1 MIEQLVADL
10 PEIYQP
16 IFGRSDLS
24 DHVSRPCADRL
35 DVIAG
40 IYDALQAHL
49 GRPLRVLDLGC
60 AQGYFSLSLANRG
73 AAVRGVDFLDK
84 NVAVCTAL
92 SQEHP
97 QLDASFE
104 VGRVEDV
111 IDRLEP
117 GQYDL
122 VLGLSVFHHVIHERG
137 IDEVKRL
144 FQRAAEMSGAL
155 VLEIALREGDLYW
168 AASQPEEPRVLLES
182 VHFVREMARC
192 QTHLTSVQR
201 PLYFA
206 SNCYWTVDGKAGA
219 FDAWSSDP
227 HALAKNTHEGTR
239 RYFFGTQEVIKFYR
253 FVGGRA
259 DHNRIEFHR
268 EKLFLTGA
276 PPGYP
281 VAELIALSESE
292 SEGWVVMQRF
302 HGDLLLDVL
311 TDTSLD
317 RKAVLRDVLAQLATL
332 EAFGLYHSDFR
343 AWNVIVTHGDGAR
356 VIDYGSIS
364 QEFKDCVWPNNI
376 YLSFMV
382 FVHELATGH
391 VVDPSPIRQITIAP
405 FNLPQPF
412 RGWATGLWAVPVH
425 QWSFRLMLEHLDDL
439 NESSSDGSA
448 EKTEDLWMQAIEE
461 ALDQHSG
468 YIKNLDKKFLGN
480 SYEMEAQLE
489 KVRSRLEQVADIA
502 LDAQGGVSG
511 FERRAIYS
519 EAVAEQQRLQLQEAG
534 FRIHSAERRSH
545 ETEVALRES
554 INRAT
559 QAELKRVSAEALND
573 VLRDQARQATNEL
586 LALYKGH
593 QQVALQF
600 EIEQQRRI
608 VLEEQLQ
615 GLEARAGTLEME
627 RNSLHADAVGA
638 HAQVEYLEGHPKHLG
653 MQIESLSEQ
662 LSFSQERNR
671 RLEADLKV
679 SRERM
684 GELEALV
691 QEHSS
696 RLDAAM
702 TDTHHWWLKAVAHE
716 ERAAA
721 LLKSTSWRI
730 TSPLRLCM
738 NAGTWLIKL
747 PFRVI
752 RFMARSVLLKVLR
765 FVLRRPVLHQRLNEA
780 VKNYPRVWGH
790 LKRFA
795 VHRGLVASQRKPT
808 VEGPH
813 TSTEMSIEV
822 DVDKLSPRVSSV
834 YSELKDAVERKGN
847 L

>member
-1 MIEQLVADL
+1 MIEQLVAEL
-10 PEIYQP
+10 PEVYQP

-35 DVIAG
+35 DVIAR

-60 AQGYFSLSLANRG
+60 AQGYFSLSLASRG

-97 QLDASFE
+97 QLDATFE

-122 VLGLSVFHHVIHERG
+122 ILGLSVFHHVIHERG

-144 FQRAAEMSGAL
+144 FQRAAEMTGAL

-168 AASQPEEPRVLLES
+168 AASQPEDPRELLES

-206 SNCYWTVDGKAGA
+206 SNGYWTVDDKAGA
-219 FDAWSSDP
+219 FDAWRSDS

-239 RYFFGTQEVIKFYR
+239 RYFFGAQAVIKFYR

-276 PPGYP
+276 PPNYP

-311 TDTSLD
+311 NDASLD
-317 RKAVLRDVLAQLATL
+317 RKKVLREVLEQLATL

-343 AWNVIVTHGDGAR
+343 AWNVIVAPDVGAR
-356 VIDYGSIS
+356 VIDYGAIS
-364 QEFKDCVWPNNI
+364 QDFKDCVWPNNI

-412 RGWATGLWAVPVH
+412 RSWATGLWAVPVH
-425 QWSFRLMLEHLDDL
+425 QWSFRLMLEHLDNLD
-439 NESSSDGSA
+439 ESPNDGSA

-468 YIKNLDKKFLGN
+468 YIKNLDGKLLGN

-489 KVRSRLEQVADIA
+489 KVRNRLEQVADIA
-502 LDAQGGVSG
+502 LDAQGGMSG

-534 FRIHSAERRSH
+534 FRIQSAERRSY
-545 ETEVALRES
+545 ETEAALRES

-586 LALYKGH
+586 LELYKGH

-608 VLEEQLQ
+608 ALEKQLQ
-615 GLEARAGTLEME
+615 GLEVRAGTLEVE
-627 RNSLHADAVGA
+627 RNSLRADAVGA
-638 HAQVEYLEGHPKHLG
+638 HAQVEYLEGHPKYLG
-653 MQIESLSEQ
+653 GQIESLSEQ
-662 LSFSQERNR
+662 LLLSEEHNR
-671 RLEADLKV
+671 RLVAERQV
-679 SRERM
+679 NHQRM
-684 GELEALV
+684 GQLEAQIKELS
-691 QEHSS
+691 H
-696 RLDAAM
+696 RLNAAM
-702 TDTHHWWLKAVAHE
+702 TDTHNWWLKAVAHE
-716 ERAAA
+716 EHAAA
-721 LLKSTSWRI
+721 LLNSTSWRI

-738 NAGTWLIKL
+738 KAGTWLIKL

-765 FVLRRPVLHQRLNEA
+765 FVLRRPSLHRRLNETI
-780 VKNYPRVWGH
+780 KNYPRVWGH

-795 VHRGLVASQRKPT
+795 VHRGLVAGRQDQAAAVPASA
-808 VEGPH
+808 EA
-813 TSTEMSIEV
+813 STDV
-822 DVDKLSPRVSSV
+822 DVNKLSPRVSSV
-834 YSELKDAVERKGN
+834 YSELKEAIERKGN
-847 L
+847 H

>member
-1 MIEQLVADL
+1 MIEQLVAEL
-10 PEIYQP
+10 PEVYQP

-35 DVIAG
+35 DVIAR

-49 GRPLRVLDLGC
+49 DRPLRVLDLGC
-60 AQGYFSLSLANRG
+60 AQGYFSLSLASRG
-73 AAVRGVDFLDK
+73 AAIRGVDFLDK

-97 QLDASFE
+97 QLNATFE

-122 VLGLSVFHHVIHERG
+122 ILGLSVFHHVIHERG

-144 FQRAAEMSGAL
+144 FQRAAEMTGAL

-168 AASQPEEPRVLLES
+168 AASQPEDPRELLES

-192 QTHLTSVQR
+192 ETHLTSVQR

-206 SNCYWTVDGKAGA
+206 SNGYWTVDDKAGA
-219 FDAWSSDP
+219 FDAWRSDS

-239 RYFFGTQEVIKFYR
+239 RYFFGAQTVIKLYR

-276 PPGYP
+276 PSNYP
-281 VAELIALSESE
+281 VSELIALSEGE

-311 TDTSLD
+311 NDASLD
-317 RKAVLRDVLAQLATL
+317 RKKVLREVLEQLATL

-343 AWNVIVTHGDGAR
+343 AWNVIVAPDVGAR
-356 VIDYGSIS
+356 VIDYGAIS
-364 QEFKDCVWPNNI
+364 QDFKDCVWPNNI

-412 RGWATGLWAVPVH
+412 RSWATGLWAVPVQ
-425 QWSFRLMLEHLDDL
+425 QWSFRLMLEHLDNLD
-439 NESSSDGSA
+439 ESPNDGSA

-468 YIKNLDKKFLGN
+468 YIKNLDGKLLGN

-489 KVRSRLEQVADIA
+489 KVRNRLEQVADIA
-502 LDAQGGVSG
+502 LDAQGGMSG

-534 FRIHSAERRSH
+534 FRIQSAERRSY
-545 ETEVALRES
+545 ETEAALRES

-573 VLRDQARQATNEL
+573 VLRDQARHATNEL
-586 LALYKGH
+586 LELYKGH
-593 QQVALQF
+593 QQVMVQF
-600 EIEQQRRI
+600 EIEKQHRMALEDQIHGLRVHAGKLEFDSHSLPEAVQGCTRVDP
-608 VLEEQLQ
+608 VLVGSEGLSGQVEALNEQL
-615 GLEARAGTLEME
+615 A
-627 RNSLHADAVGA
+627 
-638 HAQVEYLEGHPKHLG
+638 
-653 MQIESLSEQ
+653 LSEDH
-662 LSFSQERNR
+662 R
-671 RLEADLKV
+671 RHLADDCRSSLA
-679 SRERM
+679 RI
-684 GELEALV
+684 GELEARV
-691 QEHSS
+691 QELSHQ
-696 RLDAAM
+696 LDVAM
-702 TDTHHWWLKAVAHE
+702 GNTHHWWLQATAHE
-716 ERAAA
+716 EHVDV
-721 LLKSTSWRI
+721 LLKSTSWKI
-730 TSPLRLCM
+730 TSPLRFCVR
-738 NAGTWLIKL
+738 AGVWAVKL
-747 PFRVI
+747 PVRGVKFV
-752 RFMARSVLLKVLR
+752 ARSVLMRLLR
-765 FVLRRPVLHQRLNEA
+765 YVLRRPALYGRLSNTI
-780 VKNYPRVWGH
+780 KKYPRIARYFKQTALHG
-790 LKRFA
+790 
-795 VHRGLVASQRKPT
+795 GLVADRRDPARSGVLISPSQP
-808 VEGPH
+808 
-813 TSTEMSIEV
+813 IEV
-822 DVDKLSPRVSSV
+822 DVDNLSPRVSSV
-834 YSELKDAVERKGN
+834 YSELKDIMRRRDTH
-847 L
+847 